1 MIRAT
6 QMNGEIVRRIA
17 LIALCI
23 AAPVV
28 LAGCETQLSAEREY
42 SNDFPSHAKWPQATY
57 YTVVVRNGDSVSGI
71 AARYNISA
79 LRLADANE
87 ISVHASLHPGEVLRV
102 PPSAEARRAVLR
114 EATNNRLA
122 PAPVNDDDRRIIV
135 RREPDIRDQRV
146 ASQAAPQRKPQ
157 PQMAQQQIDGTP
169 QVTHNGDALPV
180 STGSVKFAMPVDGR
194 LIAGFGVS
202 GNGQRNDGINI
213 AANSGTPVHVAA
225 EGVVTYAG
233 NELKDYGNLILVKH
247 ADGYV
252 TTYAHVG
259 SIGVAP
265 GQHVGRGDVIGT
277 VGQTGDVPSPQLH
290 FEIRHNM
297 TPVDPKPLLMASRES

>member
-6 QMNGEIVRRIA
+6 MMNGEIVRRIA
-17 LIALCI
+17 LIALCM
-23 AAPVV
+23 AAPIL
-28 LAGCETQLSAEREY
+28 LAGCETQQSAEREY
-42 SNDFPSHAKWPQATY
+42 STDFPSHAKWPQATY
-57 YTVVVRNGDSVSGI
+57 YTVVVHNGDSVSGI
-71 AARYNISA
+71 ASRYNISA
-79 LRLADANE
+79 LKLADANG
-87 ISVHASLHPGEVLRV
+87 ISVYAPLHPGEVLRV
-102 PPSAEARRAVLR
+102 PPTADSRRAVLR

-122 PAPVNDDDRRIIV
+122 AAPTSDDDKRIIV
-135 RREPDIRDQRV
+135 RKEPGARDQRE
-146 ASQAAPQRKPQ
+146 ASQIAPQRKPQ
-157 PQMAQQQIDGTP
+157 QQMAFTP
-169 QVTHNGDALPV
+169 QATHNGDALPV
-180 STGSVKFAMPVDGR
+180 FTGSVKFAMPVDGR
-194 LIAGFGVS
+194 LIAAFGVS

-213 AANSGTPVHVAA
+213 AANSGTPIHVAA

-259 SIGVAP
+259 SISVAP

-277 VGQTGDVPSPQLH
+277 VGQTGDVTAPQLH

-297 TPVDPKPLLMASRES
+297 APVDPKPLLMASRES

>member
-6 QMNGEIVRRIA
+6 VMNGEIVRRIA

-28 LAGCETQLSAEREY
+28 LAGCETEQSADREY
-42 SNDFPSHAKWPQATY
+42 GIDFPSHAKWPQATY

-79 LRLADANE
+79 LKLADANA
-87 ISVHASLHPGEVLRV
+87 ISVHEPLRPGEVLRV

-122 PAPVNDDDRRIIV
+122 PAPVNDDDKRIIV
-135 RREPDIRDQRV
+135 RREPDIRDQRM
-146 ASQAAPQRKPQ
+146 ASQVTPQVTPQRKPQ
-157 PQMAQQQIDGTP
+157 QQMASTP

-180 STGSVKFAMPVDGR
+180 STGSVKFGMPVDGR
-194 LIAGFGVS
+194 LIAAFGVS

-225 EGVVTYAG
+225 DGVVTYAG